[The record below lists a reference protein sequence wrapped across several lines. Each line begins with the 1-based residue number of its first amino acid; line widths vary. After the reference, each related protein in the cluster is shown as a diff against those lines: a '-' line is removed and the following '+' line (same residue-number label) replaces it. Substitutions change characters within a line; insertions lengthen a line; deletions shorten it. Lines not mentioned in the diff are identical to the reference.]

1 MVVAYVTD
9 PSEEAVV
16 RHMQG
21 YCVPLHELCHY
32 SHMKRTTALRGCT
45 YDFGGTSAATPMVS
59 GIIAL
64 ALEAK

>member
-1 MVVAYVTD
+1 MFLYISVI
-9 PSEEAVV
+9 
-16 RHMQG
+16 
-21 YCVPLHELCHY
+21 CVIF
-32 SHMKRTTALRGCT
+32 SQRTTALRGCT